1 LPEFSHR
8 FQYEFAK
15 NLKLGYLPCGW
26 KANAQKLRQDYNPIA
41 FVGDSV
47 KRQNNAAKFSYDDG
61 ELYVY

>member
-1 LPEFSHR
+1 M
-8 FQYEFAK
+8 
-15 NLKLGYLPCGW
+15 NLLKILNLGYLPCGW